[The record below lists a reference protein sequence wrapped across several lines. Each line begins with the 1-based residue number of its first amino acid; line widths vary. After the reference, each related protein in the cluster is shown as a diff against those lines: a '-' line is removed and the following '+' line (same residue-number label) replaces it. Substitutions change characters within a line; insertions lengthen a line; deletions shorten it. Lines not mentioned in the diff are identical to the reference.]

1 MSKRTT
7 AKQKI
12 EAIEGV
18 HHAWCNQAAQP
29 REGCKQCSFL
39 YSTYPLRYDET
50 PDQAMER
57 YFPKAQNIPP
67 KEPEP
72 GLVMVKR
79 GRSVI
84 EANEQ
89 MEEAIQKLQYTRQ
102 EMEEFLREE
111 SETFRRVVVR
121 RGHEVER
128 IEEVRTRKS
137 KYERRRTDYA
147 IVRTEEG
154 QREIKRV
161 RTTASKLEKD
171 GRLTREMMNYVQIF
185 ARIVAEGMGMATED
199 GHDSTNKLTAS
210 YDGFYMAEFR
220 SRTLSDRQI
229 DGTWLHQEMRKRIP
243 REFVPLFEQVL
254 NEEVS
259 GYSPLAR
266 TLSELGE
273 KLGYKHKQS
282 SASGGTQVYFI
293 AALIAH
299 FLQENGIYTLK
310 PRQSDAA

>member
-1 MSKRTT
+1 MNKRT
-7 AKQKI
+7 KI
-12 EAIEGV
+12 EATEGV
-18 HHAWCNQAAQP
+18 HHAWCNQADQP
-29 REGCKQCSFL
+29 REGCKQCSML
-39 YSTYPLRYDET
+39 YSTYPFRYGET
-50 PDQAMER
+50 SDQAMER
-57 YFPKAQNIPP
+57 YFPKAKPIEP
-67 KEPEP
+67 KKPEP
-72 GLVMVKR
+72 RLVMVR
-79 GRSVI
+79 PGRQVI
-84 EANEQ
+84 QANEK
-89 MEEAIQKLQYTRQ
+89 MEEAIQELQYTRQ

-111 SETFRRVVVR
+111 SETFRRVVTR
-121 RGHEVER
+121 RGQEIER
-128 IEEVRTRKS
+128 IDEVRTRKS
-137 KYERRRTDYA
+137 KYERRRTDYN
-147 IVRTEEG
+147 IVRTDEG
-154 QREIKRV
+154 QREVKKV

-171 GRLTREMMNYVQIF
+171 GRLSRELMNYLQIF
-185 ARIVAEGMGMATED
+185 ARIVAEGMGAATEER
-199 GHDSTNKLTAS
+199 HDSTNRLTAS

-243 REFVPLFEQVL
+243 REFIPIFEQVM

-266 TLSELGE
+266 TLAELGE